1 LSKDNGLTD
10 MDTGERAPIRWRDT
24 IQFRL
29 LIGLG
34 IAALAVIASNSIL
47 IQFVAQRIMYGH
59 NITNVLERG
68 EALVYAVET
77 EIAFADA
84 LAESIAHATEML
96 SDETGII
103 EDVITNILKPD
114 GYDKLIAG
122 GGIWPEPFALDTT
135 KERLG
140 MFWARDQ
147 SGELKFINAY
157 NTSEEGYH
165 NEPWYFPTRH
175 RTSDRCLWSAS
186 YIDPFSL
193 VPMVT
198 CSVGMYRNGEFF
210 GVATADIRME
220 GLRQFLIG
228 ETKPLGGYVILLDRE
243 NKIISFPDPT
253 WSIKRFAG
261 ENGQYTTRTIT
272 ISELAEAHPDYRAL
286 ATAMTDID
294 REIVQS
300 AQKSNPDRFSALKS
314 EFENHHDKIPPEAA
328 DFLAAVLIDPV
339 DRARGQ
345 AVLKKTLQLDMEPVL
360 GEPVLASVMLMPSTY
375 WKVIIVTPV
384 RLPAEDAEQVAG
396 QVIEY
401 FVFILIAA
409 IILGYLFV
417 GRYVA
422 MPLRRM
428 TQQLKAVP
436 ENELGEDAM
445 LDDSDRTE
453 LGELAYRFNKR
464 TRALQDMRNQIHQQA
479 EERRQVE
486 RQRQISEERF
496 RSLAESAPDGIVSA
510 DGDGLIV
517 IWNPAAKAIFGF
529 DAEDMIGKPLS
540 ELLDVQGTQVLAAFI
555 ARVVRTTDAG
565 TPVSGPCEVSAKHKN
580 ESWIEVEMSLSSWV
594 SSEGVFVTAYF
605 RDLSQ
610 RRETEEQIRFLAHHD
625 SLTKLPNRT
634 LFRDRLH
641 QALAISRRTRSK
653 VALMLLDLDNFK
665 VINDSLGHGIGDG
678 LLKEVAARLVAQERE
693 TDTVARLGG
702 DEFALILPQIR
713 RADDAIMIAER
724 IIDRI
729 AAPYEIEGN
738 AMHVGTSIGITIF
751 PEDGTDADTM
761 IGNADMAMYQAKA
774 EGKNTYRFYVEEMNA
789 NLIERKE
796 MLEDMRQALQND
808 EFELYYQPQVHLGN
822 HGVVGAEALL
832 RWKCPKRGFVSPAD
846 FVPIAEQG
854 GLIIPLGEWV
864 IRAACRQ
871 IAAFDAAGMPMVRIA
886 VNISTL
892 QFRQKD
898 LVDTVHAILKET
910 QISPDRLEFE
920 ITESVVMADL
930 ESSIDMMK
938 RLDEI
943 GIRLAIDDFGTGYS
957 SLSYLKRF
965 PIQKLKIDQ
974 SFVQDVEESTDSEAI
989 VNAIIGLGISMNL
1002 TTVAE
1007 GVETQAHLDLMRTAG
1022 CDLVQGYFFGRPM
1035 PSDEFSIWMREWAA

>member
-1 LSKDNGLTD
+1 MAKEDHLT
-10 MDTGERAPIRWRDT
+10 TPSAEKRAPTRWRDT

-34 IAALAVIASNSIL
+34 AAALAVVVANSVL
-47 IQFVAQRIMYGH
+47 IQFVAQRIMYDH
-59 NITNVLERG
+59 NIGDVLDRG
-68 EALVYAVET
+68 ESLVYAVES
-77 EIAFADA
+77 EIAFADS
-84 LAESIAHATEML
+84 LAESIAHATEAL
-96 SDETGII
+96 PNELDLL
-103 EDVITNILKPD
+103 EDVITNILKPGGHED
-114 GYDKLIAG
+114 LIAG
-122 GGIWPEPFALDTT
+122 GGIWPEPFVFDPA
-135 KERLG
+135 KERAG
-140 MFWARDQ
+140 MFWVRDEYGALQ
-147 SGELKFINAY
+147 FVDAF
-157 NTSEEGYH
+157 NTSDRGYH
-165 NEPWYFPTRH
+165 NEPWYVPTMY
-175 RTSDRCLWSAS
+175 RTDDRCLWSAS
-186 YIDPFSL
+186 YIDRHTMA
-193 VPMVT
+193 PMVT
-198 CSVGMYRNGEFF
+198 CSVAMYRDDDFL
-210 GVATADIRME
+210 GVATTDIRME
-220 GLRQFLIG
+220 GLRRFLDAR
-228 ETKPLGGYVILLDRE
+228 TKPMGGYAIVLDRE
-243 NKIISFPDPT
+243 NKIISFPDPAIST
-253 WSIKRFAG
+253 KQFVSEDGQNLARSIS
-261 ENGQYTTRTIT
+261 ID
-272 ISELAEAHPDYRAL
+272 ELAVSHPDYKPI
-286 ATAMTDID
+286 ATAMRDID
-294 REIVQS
+294 QAIVQS
-300 AQKSNPDRFSALKS
+300 AKTLNPDS
-314 EFENHHDKIPPEAA
+314 FESLRENFRTRLQAIPEEAA
-328 DFLAAVLIDPV
+328 DYLVAVLIDPI
-339 DRARGQ
+339 DKGRGQ
-345 AVLKKTLQLDMEPVL
+345 VVQKQTLQLETEHIL
-360 GEPVLASVMLMPSTY
+360 GEPALASIMLMPSTY
-375 WKVIIVTPV
+375 WKIIILTPL
-384 RLPAEDAEQVAG
+384 RLPAEDAERVAG

-409 IILGYLFV
+409 IIIGYLVV

-422 MPLRRM
+422 VPIRKMA
-428 TQQLKAVP
+428 QQLKAVP
-436 ENELGEDAM
+436 ETELGSAAL
-445 LDDSDRTE
+445 LDDSDRSE

-464 TRALQDMRNQIHQQA
+464 TRSLLDMRTQIQEEA
-479 EERRQVE
+479 EERKIAE
-486 RQRQISEERF
+486 KQREVSEERF
-496 RSLAESAPDGIVSA
+496 RALADSAPDAIISA

-517 IWNPAAKAIFGF
+517 TWNPAAKVIFGY
-529 DAEDMIGKPLS
+529 DTGDMIGKPIADM
-540 ELLDVQGTQVLAAFI
+540 LDVQGTQALAEFI
-555 ARVVRTTDAG
+555 ARVGRIERGA
-565 TPVSGPCEVSAKHKN
+565 PFSGPKEVSAKSKD
-580 ESWIEVEMSLSSWV
+580 ESWVEVEMSLSSWV
-594 SSEGVFVTAYF
+594 TSEGAFVTAFF

-625 SLTKLPNRT
+625 SLTRLPNRT

-641 QALAISRRTRSK
+641 QALAISKRTRSK

-678 LLKEVAARLVAQERE
+678 LLKEVASRLVAQERE

-713 RADDAIMIAER
+713 RSDDAVMIAER

-729 AAPYEIEGN
+729 AAPYSIEGN
-738 AMHVGTSIGITIF
+738 AMQIGTSIGITIF
-751 PEDGTDADTM
+751 PEDGTDVETM

-774 EGKNTYRFYVEEMNA
+774 EGRNTFRFYVEEMNT
-789 NLIERKE
+789 NLVERKE
-796 MLEDMRQALQND
+796 MLEDMREALEND
-808 EFELYYQPQVHLGN
+808 DFELYYQPQVHLGN

-871 IAAFDAAGMPMVRIA
+871 IAAFDSAGMPMVRIA

-898 LVDTVHAILKET
+898 LVDTVQSILKET
-910 QISPDRLEFE
+910 QIAPDRLEFE

-938 RLDEI
+938 RLDDL

-974 SFVQDVEESTDSEAI
+974 SFVQDVEKDSDSEAI

-1007 GVETQAHLDLMRTAG
+1007 GVETQAHLDLMRAAG

-1035 PSDEFSIWMREWAA
+1035 PSSDFAAWMHDWAA